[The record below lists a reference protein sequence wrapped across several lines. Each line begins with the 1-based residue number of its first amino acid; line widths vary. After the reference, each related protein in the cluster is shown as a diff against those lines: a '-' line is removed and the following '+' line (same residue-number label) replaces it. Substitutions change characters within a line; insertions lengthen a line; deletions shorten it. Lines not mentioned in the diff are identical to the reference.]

1 MTQIER
7 IGRFEVLERIR
18 GNSFSL
24 VYRGRDPFA
33 DRAVEIKVC
42 VARDEAIRKKF
53 LLAAED
59 AAPLRHTSIATIYEF
74 GSGESKPYLVQEAFS
89 ECSLSDLLAGG
100 DHVEDV
106 LKLFYLVQVAS
117 GLQHAHRNGVLHRE
131 LRPASIL
138 VHEDGRAKITDFGT
152 ARLASAAAHLGNGAH
167 RWPAVGWLLP
177 ELLLGL
183 ELDARSD
190 VYGFGALSYELLTG
204 EPPFASET
212 LGELVP
218 RILECEPAPTS
229 SGWPDCPPELEQ
241 IISRCLR
248 RDPSQRYPHISA
260 LIEDLS
266 AVLPVPD
273 ADDIEEEEKTI
284 VTTDLQTIYVADRE
298 EPEQENAPEPVPP
311 TQPKVSTWV
320 DTSLELGRH
329 AKVAAM
335 DGLAACISL
344 ARKVSVPKISTPR
357 SWRPALIV
365 GLAIALFGVVAWSL
379 MRKPEQVVAVEPSP
393 TRPVLEAVDQSAP
406 GLLIIDAQ
414 PWAEVSRLV
423 NDKGEEIALPQN
435 PYTPLPLKLPPGRY
449 LATLQ
454 RPSALDSQ
462 RCEALVSET
471 TAGVC
476 KPEIGDVIEAND
488 YFRETGWWQ

>member
-7 IGRFEVLERIR
+7 IGRFEVLDRIR

-33 DRAVEIKVC
+33 NRAVEIKVC

-53 LLAAED
+53 LVAAEN
-59 AAPLRHTSIATIYEF
+59 AASLRHASIATIYEF

-89 ECSLSDLLAGG
+89 ECSLGNLLAGG

-117 GLQHAHRNGVLHRE
+117 GLHHAHRNGVLHRE
-131 LRPASIL
+131 LRPASVL
-138 VHEDGRAKITDFGT
+138 VHEDGRAKIADFGT

-204 EPPFASET
+204 EPPFAAET

-218 RILECEPAPTS
+218 QVLECEPAPTS

-241 IISRCLR
+241 IISRCLL
-248 RDPSQRYPHISA
+248 RDPSQRYPHMSA
-260 LIEDLS
+260 LIDDLS
-266 AVLPVPD
+266 AVVPVPD

-298 EPEQENAPEPVPP
+298 EPEQENAPEPIP
-311 TQPKVSTWV
+311 TAQPRVATWI
-320 DTSLELGRH
+320 DTSLQVGRQ
-329 AKVAAM
+329 ARVVAL
-335 DGLAACISL
+335 DGLAACISFS
-344 ARKVSVPKISTPR
+344 RKVSVPKISTVK
-357 SWRPALIV
+357 SWRPAVIV
-365 GLAIALFGVVAWSL
+365 GLAIVLFGVVAWSL
-379 MRKPEQVVAVEPSP
+379 VRKPERIASVETLP
-393 TRPVLEAVDQSAP
+393 TRPVLRTVAQPAA

-423 NDKGEEIALPQN
+423 NDKGEEIELPQN

-454 RPSALDSQ
+454 NPSAPDSR

-471 TAGVC
+471 TAGIC
-476 KPEIGDVIEAND
+476 EPEIGDVIEASD